1 MNLSADSNLYHV
13 KIFRVYKEL
22 YNDTYYKYKFKINF
36 KHIISI
42 YIYIYIYR
50 ICDKFKLN

>member
-42 YIYIYIYR
+42 YIY
-50 ICDKFKLN
+50 L